1 MQVIQAISS
10 WAIPAILV
18 LIPLYAFCK
27 GVNVYDTFVEG
38 AVDGFN
44 TVIKI
49 IPYLVAMMVAINIL
63 RASGALELL
72 TRAAAPLLSLLH
84 VPEEVFPLVLLRP
97 LSGSGSMAFVN
108 NLFIHHGA
116 DSLLGKMAS
125 TIVGSSETTF
135 YVVAVYFG
143 AIGIKDSRY
152 AIPLGLLAD
161 VVGFIAAVW
170 ICNLLFG

>member
-1 MQVIQAISS
+1 MQMIQIIST
-10 WAIPAILV
+10 WAIPIIIV
-18 LIPLYAFCK
+18 VIPVYAFCK
-27 GVNVYDTFVEG
+27 GVHVYDTFVEG
-38 AVDGFN
+38 AVDGFQ
-44 TVIKI
+44 TVVNI

-63 RASGALELL
+63 RASGALEMI
-72 TRAAAPLLSLLH
+72 TQAVAPLLGVLQI
-84 VPEEVFPLVLLRP
+84 PEEVFPLVFLRP
-97 LSGSGSMAFVN
+97 LSGSGSMAYVN
-108 NLFIHHGA
+108 NIFIHHGP

-161 VVGFIAAVW
+161 VVGFLAAVF
-170 ICNLLFG
+170 ICNLLFT

>member
-1 MQVIQAISS
+1 MQVMQTIST
-10 WAIPAILV
+10 WAIPVIIV
-18 LIPLYAFCK
+18 IIPLYAFFK
-27 GVNVYDTFVEG
+27 GVSVYDTFVEG
-38 AVDGFN
+38 AVDGFH
-44 TVIKI
+44 TVVKI

-72 TRAAAPLLSLLH
+72 THMATPLLKVLH

-97 LSGSGSMAFVN
+97 LSGSGSMAYVN
-108 NLFIHHGA
+108 HIFINHGP

-143 AIGIKDSRY
+143 AVGIQNSRY

-161 VVGFIAAVW
+161 VVGFLAAVF
-170 ICNLLFG
+170 ICNLLFA